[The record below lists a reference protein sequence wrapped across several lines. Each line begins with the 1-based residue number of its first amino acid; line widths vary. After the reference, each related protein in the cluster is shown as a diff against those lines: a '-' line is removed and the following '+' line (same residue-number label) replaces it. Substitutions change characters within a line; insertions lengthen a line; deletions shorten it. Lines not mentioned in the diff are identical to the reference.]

1 MRSTSS
7 AVSRAAA
14 GVYAALAA
22 QVVSVAALAV
32 FEESRGARLA
42 SQIAAFGGD
51 PASPA
56 ARTVSGAA
64 TTFAVLVLALLAAT
78 VITAVAFLSWLR
90 QVRPGTPPV
99 ALAAACLVPG
109 VNLVVPP
116 FLADLAW
123 REAPVPPRGGRAGL
137 ARQTSGA
144 RGTERGGTGNG
155 GTGPGERTR
164 WLVLLA
170 CWWMSWLAVLGL
182 VFAGQ
187 GRDGLTGLGVSQAA
201 ATAVAALLFAS
212 AVREVTARHTGA
224 GLGRTARPP
233 ARSQARSQALSQVL
247 SQDRPQDL
255 PRVRVGQALDEARN
269 PALDQAR
276 DQALGQAERPSGRPV
291 AYTAPAD
298 GGGEDHRS
306 GDGPEL
312 PELACQS
319 RRWGSPDRPGNR
331 SPRAAGGAPLSE

>member
-32 FEESRGARLA
+32 FEESRGNRLA

-56 ARTVSGAA
+56 ARAVSGAA
-64 TTFAVLVLALLAAT
+64 TTFAVLVLALLTAT
-78 VITAVAFLSWLR
+78 VTAALAYLSWLR
-90 QVRPGTPPV
+90 QVRPATPPV

-109 VNLVVPP
+109 VNLVVPL
-116 FLADLAW
+116 FLTDLAW
-123 REAPVPPRGGRAGL
+123 REAPAKPRGRPAGRTRRANGSGTAG
-137 ARQTSGA
+137 GA
-144 RGTERGGTGNG
+144 A
-155 GTGPGERTR
+155 GPAERTR

-170 CWWMSWLAVLGL
+170 CWGVSWLAALGL
-182 VFAGQ
+182 VFAGPA
-187 GRDGLTGLGVSQAA
+187 REGLTGLGTPQAA
-201 ATAVAALLFAS
+201 AAAVAALLCAS

-224 GLGRTARPP
+224 GHGRPARP
-233 ARSQARSQALSQVL
+233 AI
-247 SQDRPQDL
+247 RPQVHLSSAGTPAHDH
-255 PRVRVGQALDEARN
+255 
-269 PALDQAR
+269 ALDQAL
-276 DQALGQAERPSGRPV
+276 DQAERPSGRPV
-291 AYTAPAD
+291 AAAPAARAARAGRAD
-298 GGGEDHRS
+298 GGEDHRP

-319 RRWGSPDRPGNR
+319 RRWGSPEWPRNRPSR
-331 SPRAAGGAPLSE
+331 TAGGAPLSE